1 MAQHK
6 KIKLRRKYPRKK
18 PMHIKNTIKPFIKP
32 TKYRKSRI
40 PAALREQVW
49 LHTNGPIFSSKCSVK
64 WCKNRITV
72 FDFQCGHKHAEAI
85 GGHTT
90 LDNLTP
96 LCSRCNQ
103 SMGIMHFDDWQKLGG
118 YELK

>member
-1 MAQHK
+1 
-6 KIKLRRKYPRKK
+6 
-18 PMHIKNTIKPFIKP
+18 MHIKNNIKQFIKP
-32 TKYRKSRI
+32 AKYRKSRI

-49 LHTNGPIFSSKCSVK
+49 LHANGPNFSSKCSVK

-103 SMGIMHFDDWQKLGG
+103 SMGTMHFDDWQKLGG